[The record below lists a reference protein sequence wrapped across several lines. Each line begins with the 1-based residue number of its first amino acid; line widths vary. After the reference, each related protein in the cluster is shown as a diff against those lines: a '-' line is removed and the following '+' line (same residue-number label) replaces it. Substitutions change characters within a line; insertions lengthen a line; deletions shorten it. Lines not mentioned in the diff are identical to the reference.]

1 MQTQQDRTE
10 QIALDLAVRY
20 EQSQARTVTYCGD
33 GYPSP
38 KLCHEVRVWVE
49 ARHPGAPRPSYDL
62 LSRDSNGDIARLIE
76 VKGRGGD
83 STSISILDRQRN
95 SMLAL
100 GSDWWLYVGLDCVTA
115 APYLVVVEEPAR
127 LPWKLVTPER
137 DLDEGQRRR
146 VGDEG
151 LWHVMPGDVLA
162 AGVRIDPAAQ
172 PA

>member
-10 QIALDLAVRY
+10 QTALDLAARY
-20 EQSQARTVTYCGD
+20 EMSQGRTVTYLGD

-38 KLCHEVRVWVE
+38 KLGREVLAWVE

-76 VKGRGGD
+76 VKGRSGD
-83 STSISILDRQRN
+83 STSISIPDRQRD

-100 GSDWWLYVGLDCVTA
+100 GGDWWLYVGLDCA
-115 APYLVVVEEPAR
+115 NDAPYLVVVAEPAR
-127 LPWKLVTPER
+127 LPWRLITPAR
-137 DLDEGQRRR
+137 DLAEGQYRR

-151 LWHVMPGDVLA
+151 LWHVMSGDVLA
-162 AGVRIDPAAQ
+162 AGERIDPAAQ